1 MTAPRAPNASRS
13 PVETV
18 DQVSSLA
25 LLLLAIV
32 GSGLAVGACL
42 FLI

>member
-1 MTAPRAPNASRS
+1 MTAPRALNTSRDT
-13 PVETV
+13 VETV
-18 DQVSSLA
+18 DEVSSLA